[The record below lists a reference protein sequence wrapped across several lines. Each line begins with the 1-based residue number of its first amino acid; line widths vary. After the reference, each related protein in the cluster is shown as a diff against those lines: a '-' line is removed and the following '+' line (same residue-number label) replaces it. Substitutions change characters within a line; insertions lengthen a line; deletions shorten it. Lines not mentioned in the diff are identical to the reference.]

1 MQSKGS
7 DSQEIAFVTGGGSG
21 IGLATVEAVLERGRR
36 AIAADVSNANLEKVQ
51 ARLAHHGDRLRCE
64 LLDVTNEAQILQ
76 VVETIEAEFG
86 PITGLVNSAG
96 IARQCECLET
106 STELFRQVL
115 EINLI
120 GSFVVS
126 REVGKRMAGRGR
138 GAIVNIS
145 SVSGLRAGYGRVA
158 YGASK
163 AGLISMTQVMASEL
177 AQSGIRV
184 NAIAPGA
191 VETALAK
198 ELHGPEFRAA
208 WARLCPQERYSEPA
222 EIASVIVFLLD
233 DTQSSFIT
241 GETICVD
248 GGYLAGAVRS

>member
-1 MQSKGS
+1 MEVSL
-7 DSQEIAFVTGGGSG
+7 ETILITGGGSG
-21 IGLATVEAVLERGRR
+21 IGLATVEAVLDRGWR
-36 AIAADVSNANLEKVQ
+36 AIAADVSEANLDHTRTHL
-51 ARLAHHGDRLRCE
+51 ARHGDRLRCE
-64 LLDVTNEAQILQ
+64 LLDVTREPDILRA
-76 VVETIEAEFG
+76 VKSVDAEFG
-86 PITGLVNSAG
+86 PLTGLVNCAG
-96 IARQCECLET
+96 IARQVECLET

-120 GSFVVS
+120 GSFVIA
-126 REVGKRMAGRGR
+126 REVGKRMAARGR

-163 AGLISMTQVMASEL
+163 AGLISMTQVMAAEL

-184 NAIAPGA
+184 NAVAPGA

-208 WARLCPQERYSEPA
+208 WARLSPQRRYSEPS
-222 EIASVIVFLLD
+222 EIASAVLFLLD
-233 DTQSSFIT
+233 DAQSSFIT
-241 GETICVD
+241 GHTLCVD
-248 GGYLAGAVRS
+248 GGFMAGGVRPS

>member
-1 MQSKGS
+1 M
-7 DSQEIAFVTGGGSG
+7 ENVFITGGGSG
-21 IGLATVEAVLERGRR
+21 IGLATVEAILDRGWR
-36 AIAADVSNANLEKVQ
+36 AIATDVYAANLDHVQ
-51 ARLAHHGDRLRCE
+51 SHLAHHGDRLRCE
-64 LLDVTNEAQILQ
+64 HLDVTDEAE
-76 VVETIEAEFG
+76 VVEVIERVEAEFG
-86 PITGLVNSAG
+86 PITGLVNCAG
-96 IARQCECLET
+96 IARQCECLDT

-126 REVGKRMAGRGR
+126 REVGKRMAARGR

-145 SVSGLRAGYGRVA
+145 SVSGKRAGYGRVA

-163 AGLISMTQVMASEL
+163 AGVISMTQVMASEL
-177 AQSGIRV
+177 AQNGIRV
-184 NAIAPGA
+184 NALAPGA

-208 WARLCPQERYSEPA
+208 WARLSPQKRYSDPS

-233 DTQSSFIT
+233 ESQSSFIT